1 MQRLGQSLGAC
12 MRVGDVVLLTGE
24 MGAGKSVLTRAA
36 ARAMGVDGPVP
47 SPTFTILNIHEGRAM
62 RLYHFDLYRLSDA
75 DELYGM
81 GLDEYIPAE
90 DGVSFIEWPQM
101 AQEAMP
107 EDALHVHIA
116 YAEDGAVALD
126 GGMIGVEACTF
137 RNNKIGF
144 SYDTLS
150 YSFSKDG
157 FPDCR
162 IEGNDVG
169 IQFVNL
175 PGAMPLDF
183 FGTVFSG
190 NGTDIDNPIQNP
202 IDLSNA
208 IFE

>member
-1 MQRLGQSLGAC
+1 MLEILCKTEKDMQRLGQSLGAC

-36 ARAMGVDGPVP
+36 ARAMGVEGPVP
-47 SPTFTILNIHEGRAM
+47 SPTFTILNIHEGRTM

-116 YAEDGAVALD
+116 YAEDGAARVATLEA
-126 GGMIGVEACTF
+126 GGAFDEA
-137 RNNKIGF
+137 RIDEIKRRLEA
-144 SYDTLS
+144 D
-150 YSFSKDG
+150 DEH
-157 FPDCR
+157 PD
-162 IEGNDVG
+162 D
-169 IQFVNL
+169 
-175 PGAMPLDF
+175 
-183 FGTVFSG
+183 
-190 NGTDIDNPIQNP
+190 
-202 IDLSNA
+202 
-208 IFE
+208 

>member
-36 ARAMGVDGPVP
+36 ARAMGVEGPVP

-90 DGVSFIEWPQM
+90 DGASFIEWPQM

-107 EDALHVHIA
+107 EDALI
-116 YAEDGAVALD
+116 YEDETVKIYGFASD
-126 GGMIGVEACTF
+126 EAMRQAC
-137 RNNKIGF
+137 GF
-144 SYDTLS
+144 AA
-150 YSFSKDG
+150 
-157 FPDCR
+157 FP
-162 IEGNDVG
+162 
-169 IQFVNL
+169 
-175 PGAMPLDF
+175 
-183 FGTVFSG
+183 
-190 NGTDIDNPIQNP
+190 
-202 IDLSNA
+202 
-208 IFE
+208 